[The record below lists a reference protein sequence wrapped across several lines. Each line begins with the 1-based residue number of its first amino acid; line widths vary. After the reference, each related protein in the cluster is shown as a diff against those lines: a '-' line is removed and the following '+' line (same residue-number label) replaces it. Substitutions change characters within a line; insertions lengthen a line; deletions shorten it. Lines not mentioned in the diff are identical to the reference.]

1 MSNISRFE
9 TIRSS
14 IKFQKQLSIGIRL
27 IVALVLIAFAIFPVL
42 WIISASFDSSQSL
55 ATQTLIPSRIS
66 LINYQ
71 RLFGLDPSYKFGD
84 LFFQKWVFN
93 SVKISSISTILSLGI
108 TTMAAYAFSRMRFAG
123 RVTMLKGILLIQV
136 FPNLLA
142 LVAIYVFIFQTGQ
155 IIPSFGLNSHAGSS
169 WSTWAARWAS
179 TSG

>member
-14 IKFQKQLSIGIRL
+14 IKFQKQLSVGIRL
-27 IVALVLIAFAIFPVL
+27 VVALVLIAFAIFPVL

-93 SVKISSISTILSLGI
+93 SVKIS
-108 TTMAAYAFSRMRFAG
+108 
-123 RVTMLKGILLIQV
+123 
-136 FPNLLA
+136 
-142 LVAIYVFIFQTGQ
+142 
-155 IIPSFGLNSHAGSS
+155 GSPPF
-169 WSTWAARWAS
+169 
-179 TSG
+179 